1 MREIKYLYTIK
12 TYKKT
17 TLYATK
23 VHVRR
28 KKKYTG
34 CINHGKKTKLDVSV
48 WLAYM
53 TFFLLQR
60 RGSNFRLFEG
70 SRDKKASRTTT
81 HCLANMTLNSGKYV
95 TAKES
100 ATM

>member
-1 MREIKYLYTIK
+1 MRE
-12 TYKKT
+12 
-17 TLYATK
+17 LYATK

-95 TAKES
+95 ICEGICYHVNGIPRFILPL
-100 ATM
+100 